1 MINNNSE
8 DEIVLNGLDDLEKK
22 NTKNKLITVRFSVT
36 EKEKIDRITEKFKI
50 TKTAFIRKAVIL
62 YMSIVADTKD
72 TFLGENTFHMLTD
85 KIALIKKSIDD
96 IEKKVKDAEKVLD
109 NFKIPEEDLTR
120 LIRNW
125 LENLL
130 V

>member
-8 DEIVLNGLDDLEKK
+8 DEIVLNGSDDLGKK

-72 TFLGENTFHMLTD
+72 TLLGENTFHMLTD